1 MKQGNL
7 FPFEYILQYDDGT
20 PIDLSGATVT
30 ITMTLDGASSPT
42 VDAETCGIVDATAGK
57 IKYTW
62 QSGETNDVG
71 MYIIEFLVTFVDTST
86 LSVPSGDIIWMFIMP
101 SLTATVVPP

>member
-7 FPFEYILQYDDGT
+7 YPFEYILQYDDGT

-30 ITMTLDGASSPT
+30 ITMTKDEASSPT
-42 VDAETCGIVDATAGK
+42 VDAEDCGIVVAVEGK

-62 QSGETNDVG
+62 QSGETDEVG
-71 MYIIEFLVTFVDTST
+71 MYIIEFLVTFADTST

-101 SLTATVVPP
+101 SLAPVVVP